1 MEYQQG
7 SFVVVVPLQ
16 GSGYTLPVIILVAY
30 KTILDG
36 LLYLVYNSVRVGVS
50 HDEGLGAC
58 ALLGILLY
66 GKSSPFYRGKHP
78 FIRLLSMGSE
88 AIVSQMSVSEF
99 ATCTLKALPL
109 RHETNHKS
117 TIVNQ

>member
-36 LLYLVYNSVRVGVS
+36 LLYLVLRHSQPWERRGQGRPHHGPQFS
-50 HDEGLGAC
+50 GLW
-58 ALLGILLY
+58 Y
-66 GKSSPFYRGKHP
+66 GKSQFPEGVGGASNHTFAGVCQGAVQIKEHTGHP
-78 FIRLLSMGSE
+78 FVSFRDVVLSR
-88 AIVSQMSVSEF
+88 IQ
-99 ATCTLKALPL
+99 
-109 RHETNHKS
+109 
-117 TIVNQ
+117 